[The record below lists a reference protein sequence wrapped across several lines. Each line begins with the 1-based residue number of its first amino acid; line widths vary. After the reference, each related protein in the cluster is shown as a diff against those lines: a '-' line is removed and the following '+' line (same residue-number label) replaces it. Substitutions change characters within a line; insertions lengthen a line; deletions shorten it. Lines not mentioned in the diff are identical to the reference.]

1 MKEQKIPLNVI
12 IKTFLFILPYII
24 VEFTNTILLIIDKS
38 MTNSI
43 GKTAVI
49 IFSSFMTLN
58 WAINTIQV
66 CLGNSHS
73 IVLVR
78 DKKNANTI
86 NSSAMFLE
94 LTSSI
99 VISFILFI
107 FSKQITYIYTL
118 EENARNILSILL
130 KLKAIQLPLQAIR
143 ICSKEHFKDR
153 NQKQNNFYH
162 NINFFFG

>member
-12 IKTFLFILPYII
+12 LKTFLFILPYII

-86 NSSAMFLE
+86 NSSAMF
-94 LTSSI
+94 
-99 VISFILFI
+99 
-107 FSKQITYIYTL
+107 
-118 EENARNILSILL
+118 
-130 KLKAIQLPLQAIR
+130 
-143 ICSKEHFKDR
+143 
-153 NQKQNNFYH
+153 
-162 NINFFFG
+162 